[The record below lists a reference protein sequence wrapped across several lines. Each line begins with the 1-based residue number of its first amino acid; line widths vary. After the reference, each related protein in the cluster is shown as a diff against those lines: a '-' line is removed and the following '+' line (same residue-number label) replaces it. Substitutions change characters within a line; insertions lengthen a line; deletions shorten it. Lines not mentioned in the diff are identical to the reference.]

1 VSATEQLQAARSGD
15 ARRQPTSAAVAVLGT
30 FQTDFKTR
38 HPEHTFAEQAQ
49 IAAAGA
55 LRDAGMT
62 PDDIDAIVFSLAPT
76 WFMGVADADRW
87 AIDHIFGAGKPM
99 MRVHTGGATGGS
111 AVQAA
116 YNLVRSGLHRSVLV
130 VGAERI
136 ADTADAQN
144 VLNLIF
150 DVFYERDMPLS
161 TNTAVGLWTTAYLQ
175 RYGFTEEDLALV
187 AVRARRNALKNPHA
201 HLKGNIT
208 VADVMASRMICTPLK
223 LFDICPRSSGS
234 AAMIVGNLAMAR
246 RFRPR
251 PAFINGVASR
261 TTTYWIGDRMTPTTD
276 LRFTDFDLA
285 GVAARAC
292 YRLAGI
298 TDPLK
303 QIQVTELYDP
313 YTVMLPL
320 HLERLGFCG
329 PGTALRLERDG
340 YWDVEGGAV
349 AVNPS
354 GGTLCTNPIAVTGL
368 VRAIDAAD
376 QVMGKADAMQVPN
389 VKNAVSTAVGGIQ
402 QFFNCIVFGDEPRTH

>member
-1 VSATEQLQAARSGD
+1 MKHV
-15 ARRQPTSAAVAVLGT
+15 VAVLGT
-30 FQTDFKTR
+30 CQSVFKTH

-55 LRDAGMT
+55 LHDARMS

-87 AIDHIFGAGKPM
+87 CIDAIFGAGKPM

-116 YNLVRSGLHRSVLV
+116 YNLVRSGLSRSVLV

-136 ADTADAQN
+136 AETPDAQQ

-161 TNTAVGLWTTAYLQ
+161 TNTCVGLWATRYLH
-175 RYGFTEEDLALV
+175 RYGLTQEDMARV
-187 AVRARRNALKNPHA
+187 AVRARRNALKNPYA

-208 VADVMASRMICTPLK
+208 VADVMASKVIAYPLK

-234 AAMIVGNLAMAR
+234 AAMIVGNMDMAK
-246 RFRPR
+246 RFRAR

-261 TTTYWIGDRMTPTTD
+261 TMTYWVGDRMTTAAD
-276 LRFTDFDLA
+276 SDFIDFDICESA
-285 GVAARAC
+285 SREC
-292 YRLAGI
+292 YRQAGI
-298 TDPLK
+298 SDPLK
-303 QIQVTELYDP
+303 QIQATEIYDP
-313 YTVMLPL
+313 YTLMMPVQ
-320 HLERLGFCG
+320 LERLGFCG
-329 PGTALRLERDG
+329 PGMALRLERDG
-340 YWDVEGGAV
+340 FWDVEGGAV

-354 GGTLCTNPIAVTGL
+354 GGTLCTNPIAVAGL
-368 VRAIDAAD
+368 VRAIDAAN
-376 QVMGKADAMQVPN
+376 QVMGTAGAMQVPN
-389 VKNAVSTAVGGIQ
+389 VRNVVASAVGGIA
-402 QFFNCIVFGDEPRTH
+402 QFYNCTVFGAEPVRH